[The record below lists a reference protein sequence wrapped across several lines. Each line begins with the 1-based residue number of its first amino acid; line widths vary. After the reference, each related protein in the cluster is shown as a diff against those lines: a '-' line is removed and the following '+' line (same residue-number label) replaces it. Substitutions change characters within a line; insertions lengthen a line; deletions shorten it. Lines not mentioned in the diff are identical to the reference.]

1 MISIKEDSSLLLRTI
16 MLLILKI
23 NLKKYHKIFFSL
35 QPNQNQT
42 FFYKVFTIENTMDT
56 KQV

>member
-23 NLKKYHKIFFSL
+23 NLKKYPKIFFSL
-35 QPNQNQT
+35 QPNQNQC